1 MSSSAIETLRDTLLD
16 YQVSGEDHIW
26 AVPLLAALPVSAGR
40 LNFDGLAGDTF
51 FNNPFYGL
59 PRTLWG
65 QWRPDADVVAAIAPG
80 HREWD
85 RVWDGLVSR
94 PLADRLVDA
103 LNALPEGPA
112 RLSLFYLLGRTR
124 RVPAILPYGMLDLR
138 IDSVCPYVDYDVM
151 DHAWTFDPVL
161 KGALRLQRVALD
173 RHFPEFDPPAL
184 VAFAARG
191 SPAPLSGG
199 HGLREARGAPAL
211 HGAAARHP
219 GPGRRQPRAAGALSP
234 RPRLCRPQRVSAPAP
249 RGGLAGG
256 PAARSASRPG
266 CRGLAGSYRAG
277 PAAARPR
284 SRTGLAP
291 APARRRPAALGRR
304 AGRGGQR
311 SRRRVPIAASS
322 TSTRGSQKVMPI
334 ARSIVAAPSSSA
346 RAASARAVFR

>member
-1 MSSSAIETLRDTLLD
+1 M
-16 YQVSGEDHIW
+16 SGEDHIW

-65 QWRPDADVVAAIAPG
+65 QWRPDDRRGGRHRPRAPRVGPGVGRPRVPSARRPPRRRVERAARRPGPAVALLPAGADAPRPRYPAVRDARSA
-80 HREWD
+80 HRL
-85 RVWDGLVSR
+85 RVPVRRLRRDGPRLDVRPGPQGSAQAPACRPGPPLSRVR
-94 PLADRLVDA
+94 PL
-103 LNALPEGPA
+103 
-112 RLSLFYLLGRTR
+112 
-124 RVPAILPYGMLDLR
+124 
-138 IDSVCPYVDYDVM
+138 
-151 DHAWTFDPVL
+151 
-161 KGALRLQRVALD
+161 
-173 RHFPEFDPPAL
+173 AL
-184 VAFAARG
+184 VAFGARG

-219 GPGRRQPRAAGALSP
+219 GPGRRQPGAAGALSP

-249 RGGLAGG
+249 RRGLAGG

-266 CRGLAGSYRAG
+266 GRGLAGSYRAG
-277 PAAARPR
+277 PRSGAPAIEDWPGSGAGPPAAGRPR
-284 SRTGLAP
+284 T
-291 APARRRPAALGRR
+291 AR
-304 AGRGGQR
+304 GRGGQR
-311 SRRRVPIAASS
+311 SRRRVAIAASS

-346 RAASARAVFR
+346 RAASARAVFQ